1 MSDASD
7 RRRAEAK
14 PSTEGVNRPRDTP
27 ASDRRRAEAKPSTEG
42 VNRPRQAMNIVVLP
56 GDGIGPEVTDEAVRV
71 LDWFVEKRGVKLAMR
86 RYLFGAAAWAESRT
100 TMPEATWAAIMAAD
114 ALLFGAVGSLDQK
127 HIPAEERR
135 KGSLLAMRKAL
146 DVFANLRP
154 VKAQPALAEVSP
166 YKPRTIAGADLVFV
180 RELTAGVYFG
190 TPRGIQTLPDGTR
203 WGLNTHAYT
212 EAEIAR
218 AARFA
223 FALART
229 RRNHV
234 TSVDKANVMEAGAL
248 WREVVSA
255 VHARDFP
262 DVTLEHMLA
271 DNCALQLGR
280 AAPRFDVIV
289 TDNLFGDL
297 LSDCAGA
304 INGSLG
310 MLPSAA
316 LSDPDAEGR
325 RRALYEPIHGSAP
338 DIAGKGIANP
348 LGAILSAAL
357 LLRWTAELPAE
368 ADRLEAAVEAALA
381 GGARTADIALPG
393 EAVLSTRAMAD
404 AVLAALDAA
413 A

>member
-1 MSDASD
+1 MSMLD
-7 RRRAEAK
+7 
-14 PSTEGVNRPRDTP
+14 
-27 ASDRRRAEAKPSTEG
+27 
-42 VNRPRQAMNIVVLP
+42 IVVLP

-71 LDWFVEKRGVKLAMR
+71 LEWFVAKRAVPLRMTR
-86 RYLFGAAAWAESRT
+86 HLFGAAAWAAEGT
-100 TMPEATWAAIMAAD
+100 TMPSRTWSAIMDAD
-114 ALLFGAVGSLDQK
+114 ALLFGATGSLDQT
-127 HIPAEERR
+127 HIPPEERR
-135 KGSLLAMRKAL
+135 KGALLTIRRVL

-154 VKAQPALAEVSP
+154 VKAQPALAEASP
-166 YKPRTIAGADLVFV
+166 FKPRTVAGTDLVFV

-190 TPRGIQTLPDGTR
+190 TPRGIETQADGTR
-203 WGLNTHAYT
+203 RGVNTHTYT

-223 FALART
+223 FELART

-234 TSVDKANVMEAGAL
+234 TSVDKANVMEAGRL
-248 WREVVSA
+248 WRDTVTTI
-255 VHARDFP
+255 HAAEFP

-280 AAPRFDVIV
+280 APSRFDVIV

-316 LSDPDAEGR
+316 LSPPRENGR

-357 LLRWTAELPAE
+357 LLRWTAGMPAE
-368 ADRLEAAVEAALA
+368 ADLLDAAVAAALDA
-381 GGARTADIALPG
+381 GARTADIALPG
-393 EAVLSTRAMAD
+393 EPVLSTHAMAD
-404 AVLAALDAA
+404 AVIAALEAA
-413 A
+413 AG

>member
-1 MSDASD
+1 MTLD
-7 RRRAEAK
+7 
-14 PSTEGVNRPRDTP
+14 
-27 ASDRRRAEAKPSTEG
+27 
-42 VNRPRQAMNIVVLP
+42 IVVLP

-71 LDWFVEKRGVKLAMR
+71 LDWFVQKRGVQLRMK
-86 RYLFGAAAWAESRT
+86 RYLFGASSWAAEGT

-127 HIPAEERR
+127 HIPVEERR
-135 KGSLLAMRKAL
+135 KGALLRMRKGL

-154 VKAQPALAEVSP
+154 VKAQPALAEASP
-166 YKPRTIAGADLVFV
+166 FKPRTVAGADLVFV
-180 RELTAGVYFG
+180 RELTAGMYFG
-190 TPRGIQTLPDGTR
+190 TPRGIETQADGTR
-203 WGLNTHAYT
+203 RGVNTHTYT

-218 AARFA
+218 VARFA
-223 FALART
+223 FELARS
-229 RRNHV
+229 RRNHL

-248 WREVVSA
+248 WREVVTTI
-255 VHARDFP
+255 HAQEFP

-280 AAPRFDVIV
+280 APTRFDVIV

-316 LSDPDAEGR
+316 LSAPDANGR

-348 LGAILSAAL
+348 LGAILSAAM
-357 LLRWTAELPAE
+357 LLRWTAKAPQE
-368 ADRLEAAVEAALA
+368 ADRLEKAVETALA
-381 GGARTADIALPG
+381 SGARTADIAMPG
-393 EAVLSTRAMAD
+393 ETVLSTRAMAD
-404 AVLAALDAA
+404 AVLAALEASP
-413 A
+413 